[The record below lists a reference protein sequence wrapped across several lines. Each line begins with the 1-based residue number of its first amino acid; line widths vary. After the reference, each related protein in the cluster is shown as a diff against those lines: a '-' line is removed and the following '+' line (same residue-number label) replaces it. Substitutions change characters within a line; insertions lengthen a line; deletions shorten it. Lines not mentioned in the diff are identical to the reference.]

1 MDDIWYLTNIKYNP
15 EESREYLCASRR
27 SQWILVGD
35 LYVYIYIYI
44 YIYDGAVI
52 FE

>member
-1 MDDIWYLTNIKYNP
+1 MDDIWHSTNIKYNP
-15 EESREYLCASRR
+15 EESREYLCASRW

-35 LYVYIYIYI
+35 LYI